1 MIQYNHVMKHVF
13 ELYEHGSRGIV
24 FKGYQTVH
32 APDAETARLS
42 AQDQFPEYHVV
53 PIHVPEGKQ

>member
-1 MIQYNHVMKHVF
+1 MKHVF